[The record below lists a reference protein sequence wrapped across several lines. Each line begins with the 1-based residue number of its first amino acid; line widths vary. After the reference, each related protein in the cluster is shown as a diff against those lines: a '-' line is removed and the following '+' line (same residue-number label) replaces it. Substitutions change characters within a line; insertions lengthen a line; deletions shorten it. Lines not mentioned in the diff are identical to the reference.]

1 MKDGLE
7 NSFKEAL
14 NQFEL
19 PYDAQAW
26 ESLNKKL
33 SAKKWYQ
40 ATQIKWSAALVIAI
54 GIAAYFVL
62 PTSAERS
69 IKETHN
75 KTTKKETNSPSTV
88 APDQREARPATTQ
101 SVVDNATNPK
111 EIEPLMSPGFTPPIV
126 VTELI
131 PHSIPLILDQ
141 LDVLGITDQAID
153 NQESTPSYNGGVAI
167 IDFKNRCQGETLQLE
182 ADKHHERLINYAGK
196 EVYVR
201 NNEPVSLKLTE
212 PGKVILTAN
221 SGPYGQFEEFGSFNV
236 SATPTLNILSDRTLN
251 YEDGLPKMNISAET
265 SEGQITWHSTNILH
279 TNTGKNVELLAFNK
293 GYAIVE
299 AQATASNGCTT
310 KEKEMIQIPS
320 DYNLLAV
327 NAFNPQSQDS
337 RNSTFMPYALTIRQ
351 TPFKLIVLDPDNG
364 GLVFESSDA
373 SNAWDGIDRRD
384 GKLVPANKAYIW
396 KVVIQRPVEG
406 ENGEYRG
413 TIVRM

>member
-236 SATPTLNILSDRTLN
+236 SATPTLNILSDR
-251 YEDGLPKMNISAET
+251 
-265 SEGQITWHSTNILH
+265 
-279 TNTGKNVELLAFNK
+279 
-293 GYAIVE
+293 
-299 AQATASNGCTT
+299 
-310 KEKEMIQIPS
+310 
-320 DYNLLAV
+320 
-327 NAFNPQSQDS
+327 
-337 RNSTFMPYALTIRQ
+337 
-351 TPFKLIVLDPDNG
+351 
-364 GLVFESSDA
+364 
-373 SNAWDGIDRRD
+373 
-384 GKLVPANKAYIW
+384 
-396 KVVIQRPVEG
+396 
-406 ENGEYRG
+406 
-413 TIVRM
+413 